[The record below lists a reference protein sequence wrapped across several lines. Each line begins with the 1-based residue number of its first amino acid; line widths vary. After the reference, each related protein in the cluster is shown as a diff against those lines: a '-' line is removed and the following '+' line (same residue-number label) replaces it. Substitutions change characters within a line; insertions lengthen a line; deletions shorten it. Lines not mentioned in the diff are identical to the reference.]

1 MKKSKNSYD
10 DFVVDDE
17 FTNLMQVFQE
27 YRNEV
32 LNNEESSTTT
42 NNNSNNPMVSL
53 IVDICKQVI
62 DNPDIQQSLQSLAI
76 KILKSPSVQDALQ
89 NLSKETSTKLLQ
101 DKELQKNV
109 ILLFQGVLAD
119 KRFQSSAL
127 TLLVSL
133 LQDDTFQ
140 TELVNMIVRISQN
153 EKILE
158 ATKVLLTESAHKTLV
173 DPEIL
178 DHSMEFAADVVGDD
192 FVQRTSGE
200 ALWNTISYSIQPAFF
215 SSTC

>member
-53 IVDICKQVI
+53 VVDICKQVI

-101 DKELQKNV
+101 DKEVQKNV
-109 ILLFQGVLAD
+109 IQLFQGVLAD